1 MQKVKIYK
9 GAGGTWSA
17 HLEDAEGVILKGW
30 NGSREF
36 VEETA
41 LNFAER
47 TGSEII
53 RE

>member
-1 MQKVKIYK
+1 MKKVKIYK

-17 HLEDAEGVILKGW
+17 HAESAEGAILKGW

-36 VEETA
+36 VEESATIY
-41 LNFAER
+41 AER
-47 TGSEII
+47 TGAEII